1 MKKFLLAAVSAVFL
15 ATCSASEEGTVVN
28 LEDEVGAP
36 GELMD
41 SINEDVAALQ
51 KDVAALQNEL
61 KKKTFNISI
70 DIPQAGNSAVRISLE
85 NKQNLF
91 EGALNDGRL
100 DISLSDIL
108 PQHVMVQIEQ
118 LGAPGM
124 YFHEGT
130 DVSIA
135 FDSIAGYDITAGV
148 FQDSVNVF
156 NKRFE
161 IFNNTMGMLEI
172 KFRDAVTLGDITAQ
186 EEIQAEAINLMDS
199 QFAYSVE
206 FAKRNDLLGTAII
219 LSQDSPEITLEDY
232 QEVLDNVSPQYHLCP
247 DFIKLKEKVSQL
259 ARTSIGESFKDFTQ
273 STPEGESMSILSIE
287 GTYVLIDFWASWCRP
302 CRDANP
308 DLVKSYNTYHDK
320 GFNIV
325 GISLDRKVDDW
336 KRAIAED
343 KLVWPQL
350 IDRQNQINEVAAYY
364 VIEYI
369 PQNILI
375 DDNGIIVG
383 KNLSPEELNNF
394 LTNNL

>member
-15 ATCSASEEGTVVN
+15 VSCSASEEGTVVD
-28 LEDEVGAP
+28 LEDEVSAP

-41 SINEDVAALQ
+41 SINEDVEALQ

-135 FDSIAGYDITAGV
+135 FDSIAGFDITAGV

>member
-15 ATCSASEEGTVVN
+15 ATCST
-28 LEDEVGAP
+28 P
-36 GELMD
+36 D
-41 SINEDVAALQ
+41 SSTENARLDTSNESSMG
-51 KDVAALQNEL
+51 N
-61 KKKTFNISI
+61 FNISI
-70 DIPQAGNSAVRISLE
+70 DIPEAGNSAVRISLE
-85 NKQNLF
+85 NNQILF
-91 EGALNDGRL
+91 EGALEGGRL
-100 DISLSDIL
+100 DANLDDIL

-135 FDSIAGYDITAGV
+135 FDSNVGYDITAGAL
-148 FQDSVNVF
+148 QDSVKVF
-156 NKRFE
+156 NQRFE
-161 IFNNTMGMLEI
+161 IFNNTMGLLEI
-172 KFRDAVTLGDITAQ
+172 KFSDAVTLGDISAQ
-186 EEIQAEAINLMDS
+186 EQIQAEAINLMDS
-199 QFAYSVE
+199 QFAYSKE

-219 LSQDSPEITLEDY
+219 LSQDSPELTLEDY
-232 QEVLDNVSPQYHLCP
+232 QEVLNNVSPQYHACP
-247 DFIKLKEKVSQL
+247 DYIKLQEKISQL
-259 ARTSIGESFKDFTQ
+259 ARTSIGETFKDFTQ

-287 GTYVLIDFWASWCRP
+287 GSYVLIDFWASWCRP

-308 DLVKSYNTYHDK
+308 ELVKSYNTYHDK

-325 GISLDRKVDDW
+325 GISLDQNVDDW

-383 KNLSPEELNNF
+383 KNLRPEELDNF

>member
-259 ARTSIGESFKDFTQ
+259 ARTSIGETFKDFTQ

>member
-15 ATCSASEEGTVVN
+15 ATCSTPDSSTENASLDT
-28 LEDEVGAP
+28 
-36 GELMD
+36 
-41 SINEDVAALQ
+41 SNESSMG
-51 KDVAALQNEL
+51 N
-61 KKKTFNISI
+61 FNISI
-70 DIPQAGNSAVRISLE
+70 DIPEAGNSAVRISLE
-85 NKQNLF
+85 NNQILF
-91 EGALNDGRL
+91 EGALEGGRL
-100 DISLSDIL
+100 DANLDDIL

-124 YFHEGT
+124 YFHDGT

-135 FDSIAGYDITAGV
+135 FDSNVGYDITAGAL
-148 FQDSVNVF
+148 QDSVKVF
-156 NKRFE
+156 NQRFE
-161 IFNNTMGMLEI
+161 IFNNTMGLLEI
-172 KFRDAVTLGDITAQ
+172 KFSDAVTLGDISAQ
-186 EEIQAEAINLMDS
+186 EQIQAEAINLMDS
-199 QFAYSVE
+199 QFAYSKE

-219 LSQDSPEITLEDY
+219 LSQDSPELTLEDY
-232 QEVLDNVSPQYHLCP
+232 QEVLNNVSPQYHACP
-247 DFIKLKEKVSQL
+247 DYIKLQEKISQL
-259 ARTSIGESFKDFTQ
+259 ARTSIGETFKDFTQ

-287 GTYVLIDFWASWCRP
+287 GSYVLIDFWASWCRP

-308 DLVKSYNTYHDK
+308 ELVKSYNTYHDK

-325 GISLDRKVDDW
+325 GISLDQNVDDW

-350 IDRQNQINEVAAYY
+350 IDRQNQMNEVAAYY

-383 KNLSPEELNNF
+383 KNLRPEELDNF

>member
-15 ATCSASEEGTVVN
+15 NSCSAS
-28 LEDEVGAP
+28 EDEVGAS
-36 GELMD
+36 GDLID

-51 KDVAALQNEL
+51 NEQ
-61 KKKTFNISI
+61 TFNISI

-259 ARTSIGESFKDFTQ
+259 ARTSIGETFKDFTQ

>member
-1 MKKFLLAAVSAVFL
+1 MNKFLLAAVSAVFL
-15 ATCSASEEGTVVN
+15 VSCSASEEGTVVD

-51 KDVAALQNEL
+51 KDIAALQKEL

-91 EGALNDGRL
+91 EGALKDGRL

-172 KFRDAVTLGDITAQ
+172 KFRDAVTLGNVTAQ
-186 EEIQAEAINLMDS
+186 EEIQAEAINLMES
-199 QFAYSVE
+199 QFTYSVD

-259 ARTSIGESFKDFTQ
+259 ARTSIGETFKDFTQ

-287 GTYVLIDFWASWCRP
+287 GTYVLIDFWASWCNP

-350 IDRQNQINEVAAYY
+350 IDRQNQMNEVAAYY

-383 KNLSPEELNNF
+383 KNLSTEELNNF

>member
-15 ATCSASEEGTVVN
+15 FSCSTPDSSTENASLDT
-28 LEDEVGAP
+28 
-36 GELMD
+36 
-41 SINEDVAALQ
+41 SNESSMG
-51 KDVAALQNEL
+51 N
-61 KKKTFNISI
+61 FNISI

-100 DISLSDIL
+100 DISLSEIL

-148 FQDSVNVF
+148 FQDSVNIF

-161 IFNNTMGMLEI
+161 IFNNTMRMLEI
-172 KFRDAVTLGDITAQ
+172 KFRDAVTLGDISAQ

-325 GISLDRKVDDW
+325 GISLDQKVDDW

-394 LTNNL
+394 LANNL